1 MTDHAVVAV
10 LNDTVKCT
18 ARGNKRCWQQCF
30 RACREMRSSLN
41 GGDTCTPVSKV
52 EEGKVEGMRFGSGL
66 GILGGG

>member
-1 MTDHAVVAV
+1 
-10 LNDTVKCT
+10 
-18 ARGNKRCWQQCF
+18 
-30 RACREMRSSLN
+30 MRSSLN